1 MAEKVATFEDNLRR
15 LEDVVGKLEQGE
27 LPLDEAIKLY
37 QEGMRLSKACA
48 ERLAAVETEIKKLV
62 VESNSIKIESL
73 ESPDA

>member
-37 QEGMRLSKACA
+37 QEGMRLSKLCA
-48 ERLAAVETEIKKLV
+48 ERLATVEAEIKKLV
-62 VESNSIKIESL
+62 VENNNVKLESL
-73 ESPDA
+73 ENPDA

>member
-1 MAEKVATFEDNLRR
+1 LAEKVATFEDNLRR

-62 VESNSIKIESL
+62 VENNNIKLESL
-73 ESPDA
+73 ENPDA

>member
-37 QEGMRLSKACA
+37 QEGMRLSKLCA
-48 ERLAAVETEIKKLV
+48 ERLATVESEIKKLV
-62 VESNSIKIESL
+62 VENNNIKLESL
-73 ESPDA
+73 ENPDA

>member
-37 QEGMRLSKACA
+37 QEGMRLSKLCA
-48 ERLAAVETEIKKLV
+48 ERLATVEAEIKKLV
-62 VESNSIKIESL
+62 VENNNIKLESL
-73 ESPDA
+73 ENPDA

>member
-37 QEGMRLSKACA
+37 QEGMRLSKLCA
-48 ERLAAVETEIKKLV
+48 ERLATVEAEIKKLV
-62 VESNSIKIESL
+62 VENNNIKLESL
-73 ESPDA
+73 ENPNA